1 MTVTYEAVAAL
12 VAVAVFAVD
21 AYLHRSL
28 MALGLI
34 FLAIG
39 LMLHAG
45 VRVG

>member
-1 MTVTYEAVAAL
+1 MTVTWEAVAAL

-28 MALGLI
+28 TALGLI
-34 FLAIG
+34 FLALC